1 MNVISQLGSTQP
13 PIWHPG
19 RGLRRALCLALLSAL
34 LGGALPVVA
43 QQAAPQPDA
52 VAMPQATGAT
62 TRFPILGFEVTG
74 DVPLTAA
81 QINAVLDSFIG
92 EGSLITLQQAT
103 GELENAFRLAGYE
116 LHRVSLPPQDLG
128 GVVKL
133 EVVKFA
139 LGKITVEGNERF
151 TEANVRASL
160 PELQE
165 GQAPNFRI
173 LAVQTA
179 IANENPAKQVQVSL
193 KESDEAD
200 KIDVRLVLKESDP
213 LSLSLSLS
221 NTGSDSTGNNRLSVV
236 ASHANV
242 WGLDHQASLAYTTSP
257 ERIKEVTQLGLN
269 YRIPLY
275 RMGGVVGLSYT
286 QSDVVGSF
294 GAFTSTGA
302 GSTFGANYSHY
313 LEPEGGKR
321 RYLTVGLD
329 QKNFNVS
336 QINGVASPG
345 QLDRVSRP
353 LTLGYTVRT
362 EADKAVWG
370 YNVELA
376 ANMSGGRGNDLA
388 AYRSEDPRV
397 GTVDWTLLR
406 ASANYSGALAAG
418 WLWSARAQLQYS
430 GDVLISGEQFGIGG
444 ATSVRG
450 TGERPLA
457 ADSGLFSTVEL
468 SSSELAPG
476 VRALGFVDGGWLH
489 NNSGGVNPN
498 KPDNDQLV
506 SAGLGLRYASG
517 RFALSTD
524 WARVVTG
531 SVLPFVPGSGI
542 PQSGDQKIHLN
553 VSARF

>member
-1 MNVISQLGSTQP
+1 MKQP
-13 PIWHPG
+13 AGFLPKPCHPVKG
-19 RGLRRALCLALLSAL
+19 VRHLLRQPALLALLAC
-34 LGGALPVVA
+34 ALPVLA
-43 QQAAPQPDA
+43 QQAAPQPA
-52 VAMPQATGAT
+52 AAAIPQATGST
-62 TRFPILGFEVTG
+62 TRFPIRGFEVSG
-74 DVPLTAA
+74 DVPLTPA
-81 QINAVLDSFIG
+81 QINAVLDSFVG

-103 GELENAFRLAGYE
+103 GELENALKLAGYE

-133 EVVKFA
+133 EIVRFS

-151 TEANVRASL
+151 SEANVRASL
-160 PELQE
+160 PELKE
-165 GQAPNFRI
+165 GQAPNFRT

-213 LSLSLSLS
+213 LSFSLSLS

-236 ASHANV
+236 AAHANV
-242 WGLDHQASLAYTTSP
+242 AGLDHQASLAYTTSP

-275 RMGGVVGLSYT
+275 RLGGVLGLSYT

-302 GSTFGANYSHY
+302 GSTFGINYSHY
-313 LEPEGGKR
+313 LHPEGGR
-321 RYLTVGLD
+321 RSYVTVGLD

-336 QINGVASPG
+336 QINGVATPG

-353 LTLGYTVRT
+353 LTLGYTARI
-362 EADKAVWG
+362 EADKAAWG
-370 YNVELA
+370 YNVELGL
-376 ANMSGGRGNDLA
+376 NLPGGAGTDLA
-388 AYRSEDPRV
+388 AYQSEDPRV
-397 GTVDWTLLR
+397 STVNWKLLR
-406 ASANYSGALAAG
+406 AGANYSGALASG
-418 WLWSARAQLQYS
+418 WSWSARAQAQYS
-430 GDVLISGEQFGIGG
+430 ADVLISGEQFGIGG

-457 ADSGLFSTVEL
+457 ADSGVFSTVEL
-468 SSSELAPG
+468 STPELLPG
-476 VRALGFVDGGWLH
+476 LRALGFVDGGWLR
-489 NNSGGVNPN
+489 NNKGGVNPN
-498 KPDNDQLV
+498 KPDSDQLA

-517 RFALSTD
+517 RYAFSTD

-531 SVLPFVPGSGI
+531 SVLPFVSGSGI
-542 PQSGDQKIHLN
+542 PQAGDQKIHINL
-553 VSARF
+553 SARF